1 MSLQKQQDFL
11 ARLFTD
17 EGLRQNF
24 LSEPEKI
31 GAENG
36 LNETETEDLKAVLP
50 EELGFFADSL
60 FWKRLREVEK
70 LLPLTKKVLQEDFKK
85 LFRQFSQNFN
95 PQTVK
100 KHFEDALEFSKFL
113 QNQLLEPHWVKDLA
127 KFEHSRLTFNSDT
140 KKFVFARFNHDIQE
154 IIREITHANLEP
166 QPNFRQKTT
175 FAVWLK
181 VGKKRKQFVW

>member
-31 GAENG
+31 GAENS
-36 LNETETEDLKAVLP
+36 LSASETADLQAVLP
-50 EELGFFADSL
+50 EEIGFFADSL

-70 LLPLTKKVLQEDFKK
+70 LLPLTKKALSEDFTKY
-85 LFRQFSQNFN
+85 FREFSQNFN
-95 PQTVK
+95 SQTVK

-113 QNQLLEPHWVKDLA
+113 QDQPLEPLWAKDLA
-127 KFEHSRLTFNSDT
+127 KFELSRLIFNCDI
-140 KKFVFARFNHDIQE
+140 KKFVFAKFNHDIQA
-154 IIREITHANLEP
+154 IIREVSQQNFEAP
-166 QPNFRQKTT
+166 KDFRQKTI
-175 FAVWLK
+175 FALWLK